1 MRPEATEKILRQQL
15 RTEGKLLKQ
24 LGAQDVLEI
33 ATRSWLAAPV
43 DGLRA
48 EEGDG
53 LVAYFELL
61 DRRGTVYEFGV
72 NRILRP
78 AEDPSEEWHAW
89 SPAWK
94 LRLSV
99 GFKPTLEVFQLKP
112 VVTTFACWHKANVAS
127 FIDEVEQS
135 SPFKLIAQYKQ
146 HVSSINLSECSGPS
160 GAASHPTQGFSW
172 AIA

>member
-1 MRPEATEKILRQQL
+1 MRPEETAKALRQQL

-24 LGAQDVLEI
+24 LGAQEVLEI
-33 ATRSWLAAPV
+33 AACAWLAAPV
-43 DGLRA
+43 EGLRKD
-48 EEGDG
+48 EGDG

-78 AEDPSEEWHAW
+78 PEEPSEEWHAW

-112 VVTTFACWHKANVAS
+112 VVTTFACWNKTNVAS
-127 FIDEVEQS
+127 FTKEVEQS
-135 SPFKLIAQYKQ
+135 APFKVIAQYKQ